1 MSRRRPR
8 DETLFC
14 TNVGCGWR
22 ETIPECITDK
32 DRATRLSKLGG
43 HYKNCRYDIKKVTAL
58 VLSEVIKRKTA
69 EAQFEMR
76 NRNEEM
82 NSSSVQ
88 NRSRVGKDRD
98 ILDAIDE
105 ENNEMMDEAIVP
117 DDRYAVEM
125 HYLQNIYLEDLAGGQ
140 DENEDHAGQQFIVG
154 STLSSSLCPEEC
166 WSTFQHRICT
176 RDLSSLQMKIGWIRD
191 PDHPNLTVPG
201 DRHTSLEIFEIVSR
215 LNLTYA
221 QGDLLLDFIRK
232 LLKRKGVSVPL
243 PVGCRSSCETVGK
256 ALLKDYENNVHFIEF
271 TVADVYPQCTA
282 NHRIHKALK
291 YWSCRGAYVEPLVII
306 AEMFQHL
313 KVSDINST
321 FNYEGLDDDGNPLPW
336 RVWSDA
342 CSGLLAKKVF
352 EYISENYSHGAFPIF
367 VDVSLDDTPTKSMA
381 SDTCCPLY
389 IVIASLRRDSDPWFR
404 QPIMLGYLPAFN
416 VSSR

>member
-1 MSRRRPR
+1 MIHRKRQN
-8 DETLFC
+8 EEIFC
-14 TNVGCGWR
+14 CNNVGCSW
-22 ETIPECITDK
+22 TISLPVCITAEDK
-32 DRATRLSKLGG
+32 AFKLSKIGG
-43 HYKNCRYDIKKVTAL
+43 HHKNCRYDIRKLTA
-58 VLSEVIKRKTA
+58 VVHAESIKRITA

-76 NRNEEM
+76 NRNEM
-82 NSSSVQ
+82 NSSSIQ
-88 NRSRVGKDRD
+88 NRSRVDKDRD

-105 ENNEMMDEAIVP
+105 ENNEMMNEAVVH
-117 DDRYAVEM
+117 DDRYAVELR
-125 HYLQNIYLEDLAGGQ
+125 YLQNLFQEDLAGGEQ
-140 DENEDHAGQQFIVG
+140 ENEDQEDHAGQQFMVG
-154 STLSSSLCPEEC
+154 STEF
-166 WSTFQHRICT
+166 WTTFQHNICT

-191 PDHPNLTVPG
+191 PAHPNLTVPG
-201 DRHTSLEIFEIVSR
+201 DRNTSMEIFEIVSR

-232 LLKRKGVSVPL
+232 LLKRNGVSVPL

-256 ALLKDYENNVHFIEF
+256 ALLKDYESNVHFIEF
-271 TVADVYPQCTA
+271 TVADVYPQCKA
-282 NHRIHKALK
+282 NHRIRKALR

-313 KVSDINST
+313 KVSDIHST

-336 RVWSDA
+336 RVWSNA

-352 EYISENYSHGAFPIF
+352 EYVSENYSDGAIPIF
-367 VDVSLDDTPTKSMA
+367 VDVSMDDTPTKSMA

-389 IVIASLRRDSDPWFR
+389 IVVASLVRDSDPWFR